1 MKSTAAS
8 TSTPV
13 HLPAIPVQQGQ
24 HVFYL
29 FTMPASKLYR
39 LLEINRRSED
49 KREGY
54 QRALSP
60 SRVKSV
66 ERYIVAGRRVPGAI
80 IAAFD
85 RGSFDPDARILTL
98 PKDENVGWVVDGQHR
113 LAGAFQASEEG
124 SDIWLPAVGL
134 LEASLQD
141 QIELFIT
148 INREARGV
156 PASLYI
162 DLLKDLPRVKSE
174 REIIDERVSDIARQ
188 LNNEELS
195 PFFQRVIFTRTAR
208 AGEISLVNFARIFR
222 SLLDRTSGILGIY
235 TEIEQEGAITNYYKA
250 LSIAYPEAWRR
261 DIFFRTV
268 GFGGVWRAFPLVF
281 TLTNSRFK
289 GFTVSAIAKIFS
301 QVGDFDFESWN
312 QFGTG
317 SAAEIQAGND
327 LISRIRDAFS
337 SEDSPSVVLKLSEDD
352 T

>member
-1 MKSTAAS
+1 MKPTAACN
-8 TSTPV
+8 STPV
-13 HLPAIPVQQGQ
+13 HVPAIPVQQGQ

-29 FTMPASKLYR
+29 FTMPASKLFR
-39 LLEINRRSED
+39 LLQINQRSED

-54 QRALSP
+54 QRILSP
-60 SRVKSV
+60 SRVKSI

-85 RGSFDPDARILTL
+85 QGSFDPDARILTL
-98 PKDENVGWVVDGQHR
+98 PKDENAGWVVDGQHR
-113 LAGAFQASEEG
+113 LVGAFQASEEG
-124 SDIWLPAVGL
+124 SDIWLPTVGL
-134 LEASLQD
+134 LGASLPD
-141 QIELFIT
+141 QIELFVT

-162 DLLKDLPRVKSE
+162 DLLKDLPRLKTE
-174 REIIDERVSDIARQ
+174 REIIEERVADIARR

-195 PFFQRVIFTRTAR
+195 PFSQRIIFTRTAK

-222 SLLDRTSGILGIY
+222 PLLDRTSGTLGIY
-235 TEIEQEGAITNYYKA
+235 TELEQEGAITNYYKA
-250 LSIAYPEAWRR
+250 LSVAYPEAWRR
-261 DIFFRTV
+261 EIFFRTI
-268 GFGGVWRAFPLVF
+268 GFGGVWRAFPLIF

-301 QVGDFDFESWN
+301 GIRDFDFEGWG
-312 QFGTG
+312 QLGTG

-327 LISRIRDAFS
+327 LIARIRDAYS
-337 SEDSPSVVLKLSEDD
+337 SEDSPSVVLKLNEDD

>member
-1 MKSTAAS
+1 
-8 TSTPV
+8 
-13 HLPAIPVQQGQ
+13 
-24 HVFYL
+24 
-29 FTMPASKLYR
+29 MPASKLYR